1 MDKTLIIILGPTGIG
16 KTNTAVRIARQLN
29 TEIISADSRQIF
41 RELHIGTAVP
51 SPEELRMVKHHF
63 IQTHSIQEYYNAS
76 RFESD
81 ILALLDELFRQ
92 KDYVVMTGGS
102 MLYIDA
108 VCKGIDELPD
118 VDPELRESLI
128 QIWKN
133 EGLENLRLRLKKLDP
148 VYYSHADLKN
158 PKRILHALEICL
170 MTGKPYSSFR
180 LNETKKRPFKI
191 LKIGLNCDREILYGR
206 INNRVD
212 KMIEKGLV
220 EEAKKVYQLKH
231 LNSLNTVGYK
241 EIFAALD
248 GKVNLEE
255 AIVQIK
261 NNTRKYARKQL
272 TWFRRD
278 KSIKWFEP
286 EQDDQIL
293 HFIKSEIKNG

>member
-51 SPEELRMVKHHF
+51 SPEELGMVKHHF